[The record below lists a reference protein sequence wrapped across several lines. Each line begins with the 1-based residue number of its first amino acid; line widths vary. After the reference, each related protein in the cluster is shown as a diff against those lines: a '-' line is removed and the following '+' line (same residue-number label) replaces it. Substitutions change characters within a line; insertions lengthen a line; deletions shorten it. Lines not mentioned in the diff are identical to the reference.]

1 MVLGSSVNLRR
12 WATLGGSTAVLLTVL
27 GAIWIATA
35 APASGA
41 GDSAAEPTSCIPSLV
56 EPFHSPAYADTPWPT
71 EHADA
76 WRTHAAATG
85 LPADLDRVR
94 LVTRSAELPREPVWG
109 YDGTG
114 GKIYVFGG
122 SPYLLDM
129 FTEEMLGAS
138 RARIPFLTARTLK
151 ASEQV
156 TPYLAQVDARTLRTK
171 VLPLTGGTLI
181 NYTGGALV
189 HSNGFVYAVARGV
202 LYKIDPK
209 GFEIVK
215 QVELPAA
222 PDENGEPNPK
232 TTYNGIAATAD
243 GELILKGWASSGGGE
258 EAPGQLLRVNPID
271 LSFKGGPVTGISSAR
286 MAIVAGNGPETLYL
300 PSSSE
305 AVRFTIAGSKFLPDS
320 SWTAEYL
327 GRGDTQAS
335 SDVYMGN
342 GVLFANNTSPQART
356 PARVF
361 AKGAEQNSEL
371 RSYQAFAGRRP
382 GWNFFMMVGDP
393 YRTGIAAV
401 GDQATG
407 RVSGFLAC
415 DGGSAAQK
423 LWENDAI
430 QSSAGMA
437 INYEAGQL
445 YTDDRDCNRKGRCRL
460 YLVVLD
466 LRSGSELARVRVRG
480 TKPSM
485 SQIFIGRDAVYYL
498 ATQTGNRN
506 GYLTRVTA
514 VERRRAPR

>member
-1 MVLGSSVNLRR
+1 MVLGRPDRFRR
-12 WATLGGSTAVLLTVL
+12 RAILVGFMTVAL
-27 GAIWIATA
+27 ALVGAAWIAMA
-35 APASGA
+35 APANGA
-41 GDSAAEPTSCIPSLV
+41 RESAGEPTSCIPSLV
-56 EPFHSPAYADTPWPT
+56 KPFRSPAYADTPWPT

-85 LPADLDRVR
+85 LPADLDQVR
-94 LVTRSAELPREPVWG
+94 LVTRSAKLPREPVWG

-129 FTEEMLGAS
+129 FTEEILGAS
-138 RARIPFLTARTLK
+138 RARIPFLTARTLI
-151 ASEQV
+151 ASEHA
-156 TPYLAQVDARTLRTK
+156 TPYLAQIDARTLAVK
-171 VLPLTGGTLI
+171 VLPLSSGSLI

-189 HSNGFVYAVARGV
+189 HSNGFVYAVSRGV
-202 LYKIDPK
+202 LYKIDPER
-209 GFEIVK
+209 FRIVR
-215 QVELPAA
+215 QAELPAA

-243 GELILKGWASSGGGE
+243 GDLILKGWASSGGGE
-258 EAPGQLLRVNPID
+258 DAPGQLLRVDPND
-271 LSFKGGPVTGISSAR
+271 LSFAGGPVTGISSAR
-286 MAIVAGNGPETLYL
+286 MAIVAGGGGETLYL

-305 AVRFTIAGSKFLPDS
+305 AVRFSIDGSQFVPDP

-361 AKGAEQNSEL
+361 AKGAGAGSEL
-371 RSYQAFAGRRP
+371 RSYQAFERRRP

-415 DGGSAAQK
+415 GGGNAALK
-423 LWENDAI
+423 LWENDEI
-430 QSSAGMA
+430 HSSAGMA
-437 INYEAGQL
+437 VNYEAGQL
-445 YTDDRDCNRKGRCRL
+445 YTDDRKCPSKRHCRL

-466 LRSGSELARVRVRG
+466 LQSGKELARVRVRG

-485 SQIFIGRDAVYYL
+485 SQIFIGRRAVYYL
-498 ATQTGNRN
+498 ATQTGNR
-506 GYLTRVTA
+506 GGFITRVTA
-514 VERRRAPR
+514 DR